1 MLKFGF
7 SNIPN
12 SNSKTLI
19 PRNLTYKYSLNS
31 TSINN
36 NSITNNTLQSQSS
49 GNFDNA
55 SINNLNVGTISEL
68 SNVINPYIVFNGPV
82 AFSVLRAEYLYNDFK
97 NYPILFTRNILIN
110 NKNLT
115 INSESILIKD
125 NVIQINNQI
134 KNNDFLNSTSDIF
147 ISGLIFPIID
157 QNSSTGYF
165 SGLLYLPNNKIK
177 KVSSTSNYYKWT
189 NEKYQLFR
197 NIDKG
202 FYKLKYLTQDNDFSS
217 YQNQMTSKY
226 VDLFDNNNNL
236 SNLIVNS
243 LGITDGEIVA
253 FNNDFLN
260 IMIGDQN
267 NIPINVLT
275 FNKNNINLKNNI
287 DLLFENSLNIKS
299 TINYLNFTNNLIT
312 FFSDILFDST
322 SSNINFTNQLIINS
336 NNQQYIIFDN
346 TNQRIQFLKNVI
358 INSLTILNDL
368 QLNFENL
375 YFNSNFNIG
384 SLINNVFISYL
395 NFTNTS
401 SNQSLNLLIDS
412 FVGNLT
418 INQNLIFNNSLIK
431 FTNILSFNSSINET
445 YFNLSSTSNSV
456 NFIKKVNITT
466 LEINTQL
473 SLTNNASLNVTNNF
487 LCLDSFGNQL
497 FNFDSIYSKI
507 YYNLFINKTNPKIT
521 FEDFTTIEI
530 SSLNPNI
537 KLEISQ
543 NNINIIGPHSSL
555 STNLNVIVGSS
566 LNITNIGCSYES
578 GLNKFTFVPMSKLYV
593 LSGSTKPN
601 ENISFIFKSI
611 YSIINENTTQ
621 FSGKINLTTRAMD
634 GNYISVYNINIW
646 TTPNGI
652 IEYDTINPINTNL
665 LGDWSISNII
675 LNLIQPLDTGDYYN
689 LTLNCNG
696 SPNYNVIW
704 GIKLDGLSI

>member
-243 LGITDGEIVA
+243 LGITDGE
-253 FNNDFLN
+253 
-260 IMIGDQN
+260 
-267 NIPINVLT
+267 LT
-275 FNKNNINLKNNI
+275 F
-287 DLLFENSLNIKS
+287 
-299 TINYLNFTNNLIT
+299 LI
-312 FFSDILFDST
+312 L
-322 SSNINFTNQLIINS
+322 
-336 NNQQYIIFDN
+336 
-346 TNQRIQFLKNVI
+346 
-358 INSLTILNDL
+358 
-368 QLNFENL
+368 
-375 YFNSNFNIG
+375 
-384 SLINNVFISYL
+384 
-395 NFTNTS
+395 
-401 SNQSLNLLIDS
+401 
-412 FVGNLT
+412 
-418 INQNLIFNNSLIK
+418 
-431 FTNILSFNSSINET
+431 
-445 YFNLSSTSNSV
+445 
-456 NFIKKVNITT
+456 
-466 LEINTQL
+466 
-473 SLTNNASLNVTNNF
+473 
-487 LCLDSFGNQL
+487 
-497 FNFDSIYSKI
+497 
-507 YYNLFINKTNPKIT
+507 
-521 FEDFTTIEI
+521 
-530 SSLNPNI
+530 
-537 KLEISQ
+537 
-543 NNINIIGPHSSL
+543 
-555 STNLNVIVGSS
+555 
-566 LNITNIGCSYES
+566 
-578 GLNKFTFVPMSKLYV
+578 
-593 LSGSTKPN
+593 
-601 ENISFIFKSI
+601 
-611 YSIINENTTQ
+611 
-621 FSGKINLTTRAMD
+621 
-634 GNYISVYNINIW
+634 
-646 TTPNGI
+646 
-652 IEYDTINPINTNL
+652 L
-665 LGDWSISNII
+665 LGKYNK
-675 LNLIQPLDTGDYYN
+675 PL
-689 LTLNCNG
+689 
-696 SPNYNVIW
+696 
-704 GIKLDGLSI
+704 K